1 VILKTLILILTA
13 IPVLGIWALSS
24 YILESDSNHTAF
36 DLLILLWPLFFCVVI
51 AGLIYIIKKPRLAI
65 IPIGVNLVAICFYLF
80 VDHFN
85 IMVQYDKWIWRSMP
99 GPFEESRMKES
110 DTPRGAHDRLGEK
123 MAAHLD
129 GKITDEEYERVT
141 APIMQEIREYKA
153 LRREKIALTKKY
165 EEGQIGKKEYKR
177 ETARIKAELKK
188 FD

>member
-1 VILKTLILILTA
+1 MILKTLILILTA

-36 DLLILLWPLFFCVVI
+36 DVLILLWPLFFCVAI

-65 IPIGVNLVAICFYLF
+65 IPIGANLVAICFYLF

-110 DTPRGAHDRLGEK
+110 DTHRGADNRLGEK
-123 MAAHLD
+123 MTAL
-129 GKITDEEYERVT
+129 GNGEITEEEYALKSPCNAAVVIFAALCAGGYNRRD
-141 APIMQEIREYKA
+141 APLCGLPNLQK
-153 LRREKIALTKKY
+153 RRL
-165 EEGQIGKKEYKR
+165 
-177 ETARIKAELKK
+177 
-188 FD
+188 F